1 MLALAHCRAREFIY
15 TRTWR
20 PQRCMSSTRD
30 DTKDALRRL
39 LRETAQPVAVVT
51 SFYPFDGASDEG
63 EETRSRDE
71 RPHHKRFH
79 GATLSSFTSI
89 ALNPDPLVAFS
100 LRIPSRMATS
110 LKERMTQDRA
120 SQARTPNL
128 VINLLSSKQADTA
141 HHFARADLFP
151 EPFRII
157 PHTLSAE
164 GLPILA
170 GALGALSCELISC
183 MPLHNLCDENADVSR
198 GVISELFISRVA
210 RVENVEAL
218 ASKND
223 VLPLVYYRRK
233 YGTVLPQ

>member
-1 MLALAHCRAREFIY
+1 MLALAHCRTRPFIH
-15 TRTWR
+15 TKKWR
-20 PQRCMSSTRD
+20 PQRCMSSTKD
-30 DTKDALRRL
+30 DTKAALRRL

-63 EETRSRDE
+63 EETRSRDK
-71 RPHHKRFH
+71 RPHHKKFH

-89 ALNPDPLVAFS
+89 ALDPDPLVAFA

-110 LKERMTQDRA
+110 LKERMIQDRA
-120 SQARTPNL
+120 SQTQTPNL

-151 EPFRII
+151 EPFRIT
-157 PHTLSAE
+157 PHTLSAD
-164 GLPILA
+164 GLPILT
-170 GALGALSCELISC
+170 GVLGALSCELISC
-183 MPLHNLCDENADVSR
+183 TPLHNLYDENADVSK

-210 RVENVEAL
+210 RVENVGAL

-223 VLPLVYYRRK
+223 ALPLVYYRRK
-233 YGTVLPQ
+233 YGTVLPH